1 MSWRDKRNT
10 GIALLLVGVAFV
22 GFALLFSLV
31 LPRAL
36 QKRIADE
43 MCVSSKEDAYY
54 DQWVS
59 HFMISIVGHE
69 KGTGTEMPPAIVSGI
84 GIGDA
89 LISYWPIFSLSQ
101 ITVPEVLVKVNSA
114 QFPSRL

>member
-1 MSWRDKRNT
+1 MSWRDKRKT

-36 QKRIADE
+36 QRRIADE
-43 MCVSSKEDAYY
+43 MCVSSKEDTYY

-59 HFMISIVGHE
+59 HFMISRPRERNWNRNASRNCFWDCHWGRPDQLLANFFFPV
-69 KGTGTEMPPAIVSGI
+69 PDNSPR
-84 GIGDA
+84 
-89 LISYWPIFSLSQ
+89 SLCES
-101 ITVPEVLVKVNSA
+101 
-114 QFPSRL
+114 

>member
-1 MSWRDKRNT
+1 MSWREKRKT
-10 GIALLLVGVAFV
+10 GIALLLVGIAFV
-22 GFALLFSLV
+22 GLALLFSLV

-59 HFMISIVGHE
+59 HFMITRPRE
-69 KGTGTEMPPAIVSGI
+69 KELERKSVPQLFLGLALGT
-84 GIGDA
+84 
-89 LISYWPIFSLSQ
+89 
-101 ITVPEVLVKVNSA
+101 
-114 QFPSRL
+114 R

>member
-1 MSWRDKRNT
+1 MSWRDKRKT

-22 GFALLFSLV
+22 GLALLFSLV

-43 MCVSSKEDAYY
+43 MCVSSKEDTYY

-59 HFMISIVGHE
+59 HFKIFGHE
-69 KGTGTEMPPAIVSGI
+69 KGTGTEIRPAIVSGI

-89 LISYWPIFSLSQ
+89 LISYWPIFSP
-101 ITVPEVLVKVNSA
+101 VPDNS
-114 QFPSRL
+114 PRSLCES